1 MDTGKLT
8 KLKIQAYKDK
18 GFSDKIAD
26 GEFTTDMNPEKYTY
40 HYKIELEKKQAS
52 GTSDA
57 AAKFS
62 KKLPEE
68 LELEF
73 LFDRTGVLPD
83 SPATENGVVDD
94 LNKFKDVI
102 LKYNGD
108 EHKPNY
114 LTITWG
120 SLLFKGSMTD
130 MSIEFK
136 LFKPNGA
143 PIRAVAKVK
152 FTGFVEDKLR
162 VAKENNQSP
171 DLTHYRIVQEGDTL
185 PLMTYRIYGDSKY
198 YLEVA
203 KINQL
208 PNFRKLTAGQQIL
221 FPPIQKQS

>member
-8 KLKIQAYKDK
+8 KLKIQAY
-18 GFSDKIAD
+18 SDKKFANAIK
-26 GEFTTDMNPEKYTY
+26 GSEFITEMNPEKYTY
-40 HYKIELEKKQAS
+40 HYKIELDKKQAS

-73 LFDRTGVLPD
+73 LFDRTGVLAS
-83 SPATENGVVDD
+83 SPATENGIDDD
-94 LNKFKDVI
+94 LKKFKDVI

-114 LTITWG
+114 IAIFWG
-120 SLLFKGSMTD
+120 SLLFKGCMTD
-130 MSIEFK
+130 MSIEYK

-152 FTGFVEDKLR
+152 FTGFVDDNLR
-162 VAKENNQSP
+162 VSKENNQSP
-171 DLTHYRIVQEGDTL
+171 DLTHYRTVQEGDTL
-185 PLMTYRIYGDSKY
+185 PLMTFRIYGDSKY